1 MRIAALI
8 NLVIIALFF
17 AGASYATIDPAT
29 VAGLWLFDDDEDDI
43 AIDSSGNGNDGTFM
57 GSPQFVAG
65 KFGQALE
72 LDGASYVTVPDSD
85 SLDMNDQVTI
95 MFWVRTEKVMVDMW
109 VDRQV
114 IVCKHHMEYD
124 IGIYPQGQIHTYT
137 SNGAGDFDEGIMA
150 SMAGKLPDQDADW
163 EEGKWYHVA
172 WTLNERHEIAYVN
185 GINIGEY
192 DKANEGTIPGTHQ
205 LEIGKRVDS
214 SLHLTGA
221 IDEVIILNEV
231 LEIDDIEIAANEGLE
246 VALGINAVSA
256 AGKLATTWAAV
267 KSR

>member
-1 MRIAALI
+1 MKIAALI
-8 NLVIIALFF
+8 SFVIIALFF
-17 AGASYATIDPAT
+17 AGVSYATIDPAT
-29 VAGLWLFDDDEDDI
+29 IAGLWLFDDDEDDI

-57 GSPQFVAG
+57 GNPQFVAG
-65 KFGQALE
+65 KFGKALE
-72 LDGASYVTVPDSD
+72 LDGASAVTIPDSD
-85 SLDMNDQVTI
+85 SLDMDDLITI

-109 VDRQV
+109 ADRQV
-114 IVCKHHMEYD
+114 VVSKSALEYD
-124 IGIYPQGQIHTYT
+124 IGIYPTGQLHTYT
-137 SNGAGDFDEGIMA
+137 GDGAGSYDEGIMA
-150 SMAGKLPDQDADW
+150 TIAGKLPDGDADW

-192 DKANEGTIPGTHQ
+192 DKANEGTIAGTNS
-205 LEIGKRVDS
+205 LSIGQRGTG
-214 SLHLTGA
+214 LRLTGA
-221 IDEVIILNEV
+221 VDEVILLNEV

-256 AGKLATTWAAV
+256 ADKLATTWAAV